1 MVGRL
6 RADGHRVRGLVLPS
20 DPLRARLD
28 GSGCEIVE
36 GDVRDHESLM
46 RAASG
51 VDVVLHLAAVI
62 LARDPG
68 AYDAIN
74 RRGTA
79 NMVAAAAAARVRHF
93 IYVSS
98 ASVVYPRLTPYGQS
112 KLDAESFVA
121 QAGVF
126 EHTIVRPTLVYDE
139 TGGQEFALFRQ
150 YLHRFPVVP
159 FIGPGSALKRPVHA
173 DDVVDGLARI
183 VGNPVCY
190 GQTYNL
196 SGGEAIT
203 LADLGKLILRLDGT
217 ERPFLRVPV
226 PVCRVLAKVLGW
238 LMKDPPITPYAI
250 AGFMNDANLDPSA
263 AIADFGYHPRG
274 VRAGLSACLATDSS
288 PIASVVPAG
297 RYDASPTHTPDG
309 RSP

>member
-1 MVGRL
+1 MVARL
-6 RADGHRVRGLVLPS
+6 LADGHRVRGLVLPG

-28 GSGCEIVE
+28 GTGCEIVE
-36 GDVRDHESLM
+36 GDVRDAPSLT

-68 AYDAIN
+68 DYDAIN

-93 IYVSS
+93 VYVSS

-112 KLDAESFVA
+112 KLDAEGLVA
-121 QAGVF
+121 RAGVF

-139 TGGQEFALFRQ
+139 TGGQEFALFHQ
-150 YLHRFPVVP
+150 YLRRFPVVP
-159 FIGPGSALKRPVHA
+159 FIGSGSSLKRPVHA

-203 LADLGKLILRLDGT
+203 LADLGKLILRLDGL

-226 PVCRVLAKVLGW
+226 PVCRVVATVLGW
-238 LMKDPPITPYAI
+238 FMKNPPITPYAI

-263 AIADFGYHPRG
+263 AVADFGYQPRG
-274 VRAGLSACLATDSS
+274 VRAGLSACLGTGSS
-288 PIASVVPAG
+288 PTANIIPAR
-297 RYDASPTHTPDG
+297 RYDARPTHIPDG